1 MLGKAPLAVAVLASV
16 TRAAQPEAPAP
27 IAAPMRDL
35 DWGELNFLH
44 TTDTHGWHGGHLQE
58 SQYSADWGDYVSFA
72 DHMHRMA
79 DEKGVDLLL
88 VDTGDRVE
96 GNGLYD
102 GSDPKGQ
109 FTYDIM
115 GQQSID
121 AICTG
126 NHELYLED
134 TVERE
139 HDITVPMFK
148 KSYLA
153 SNLDYIEPQSGNS
166 IPQAQRY
173 RTFTTKNR
181 GYKVVALGFLFNF
194 DRNANNSVVQPV
206 EETVKEE
213 WFIKAI
219 QEKPDVFLVIGHIGL
234 RMKEFEI
241 IFDAIRSQN
250 WDTPIAIFGGHA
262 HVRDARKFDNKAYAI
277 ASGRYFET
285 IGWMSIDGIKTGTSD
300 VSPLKGSPAFK
311 RRYIDNNLLGL
322 YHHTGLNETTFP
334 TDHGRNVTK
343 MITKARKELKLDH
356 RFGCAP
362 QDYWMTRAEYPGTD
376 SVFTLLEEQI
386 LPDIV
391 KNKDRPKTPRI
402 AIQNTGAIR
411 FDIFKGP
418 FTKDTTYLISPF
430 TSGFSYIPDVTYTV
444 AKRAIQMLNRGGPAL
459 AASDLKALTI
469 PEMRHPSPFLS
480 FSDRSLSQG
489 LALQGQQ
496 ANTFTKNFQLSK
508 PNLVAGY
515 TTKDDLGDDGDDAE
529 HSPIQFFQVP
539 NVISAD
545 IEFPKDGDPDKV
557 DVVFNDY
564 LQPYIIPAL
573 QFSGGDY
580 DSDNVKRYVEGSF
593 TDLLAAWIKENWTGK
608 C

>member
-1 MLGKAPLAVAVLASV
+1 
-16 TRAAQPEAPAP
+16 
-27 IAAPMRDL
+27 MRDL
-35 DWGELNFLH
+35 EWGELNFLH

-72 DHMHRMA
+72 EHMHRKA
-79 DEKGVDLLL
+79 DEKGVDLLI

-109 FTYDIM
+109 FTYDIF
-115 GQQSID
+115 GQQSMD

-139 HDITVPMFK
+139 HDITVPKFK

-213 WFIKAI
+213 WFKKAI
-219 QEKPDVFLVIGHIGL
+219 QEKADVFLLIGHIGL

-262 HVRDARKFDNKAYAI
+262 HVRDTRKFDSKAYAI

-285 IGWMSIDGIKTGTSD
+285 IGWMSVDGIKKS
-300 VSPLKGSPAFK
+300 SPGVGPVKANPTFK

-334 TDHGRNVTK
+334 TARGRNVTE

-356 RFGCAP
+356 KFGCAP
-362 QDYWMTRAEYPGTD
+362 RDYWMTRAEYPSED
-376 SVFTLLEEQI
+376 SVFTLLEEQV

-391 KNKDRPKTPRI
+391 KNKDRAKMPRI
-402 AIQNTGAIR
+402 AVQNTGAIR
-411 FDIFKGP
+411 FDIFKGA

-430 TSGFSYIPDVTYTV
+430 ISGFSYIPDVTYTV
-444 AKRAIQMLNRGGPAL
+444 ARRAIEMLNRGGPAL
-459 AASDLKALTI
+459 SVNDMKALTI
-469 PEMRHPSPFLS
+469 PELRNPSPFVS
-480 FSDRSLSQG
+480 FSRPQSASG
-489 LALQGQQ
+489 FVMQGQQ
-496 ANTFTKNFQLSK
+496 QKSFGHNSYSSK
-508 PNLVAGY
+508 PRLVEGY
-515 TTKDDLGDDGDDAE
+515 TTTDDLGDDGDDAE
-529 HSPIQFFQVP
+529 HTPIQFFQVP

-545 IEFPKDGDPDKV
+545 IEFPEEGEPEKV

-564 LQPYIIPAL
+564 LQPYILYTL

-580 DSDNVKRYVEGSF
+580 ETGNVKRFVDGSF
-593 TDLLAAWIKENWTGK
+593 TDLFATWIKENWTGD

>member
-1 MLGKAPLAVAVLASV
+1 MLCKASLAAAVLASV
-16 TRAAQPEAPAP
+16 SQAVQPDAPAP
-27 IAAPMRDL
+27 VAAPMRDL

-72 DHMHRMA
+72 EHMHRRA
-79 DEKGVDLLL
+79 DERGVDLLI

-102 GSDPKGQ
+102 GSEPKGQ
-109 FTYDIM
+109 FTYDIF
-115 GQQSID
+115 GQQSMD

-139 HDITVPMFK
+139 HDITVPKFK
-148 KSYLA
+148 NSYLA
-153 SNLDYIEPQSGNS
+153 SNLDYIELQSGNS

-194 DRNANNSVVQPV
+194 DRNAKNSVVQPV

-213 WFIKAI
+213 WFKKAI

-262 HVRDARKFDNKAYAI
+262 HVRDARKFDSKAYAI

-285 IGWMSIDGIKTGTSD
+285 IGWMSIDGIKKTSTD
-300 VSPLKGSPAFK
+300 MATLKGSPTFK

-334 TDHGRNVTK
+334 TSHGRNVTD
-343 MITKARKELKLDH
+343 MITKARTELKLDH
-356 RFGCAP
+356 KFGCAP
-362 QDYWMTRAEYPGTD
+362 RDYWMTRAEYPSED
-376 SVFTLLEEQI
+376 SVFTLLEKQV

-391 KNKDRPKTPRI
+391 RNKDRPKMPRI
-402 AIQNTGAIR
+402 AVQNTGAIR
-411 FDIFKGP
+411 FDIFKGA

-430 TSGFSYIPDVTYTV
+430 LSGFSFVPDVTYTV
-444 AKRAIQMLNRGGPAL
+444 AKRAIEMLNMGGPAF
-459 AASDLKALTI
+459 AIDDLKALTI
-469 PEMRHPSPFLS
+469 PELRYPSPLLTYS
-480 FSDRSLSQG
+480 RTQSKGSLQ
-489 LALQGQQ
+489 LQGQQ
-496 ANTFTKNFQLSK
+496 DNVFRHNSHASK
-508 PNLVAGY
+508 PRLVEGY
-515 TTKDDLGDDGDDAE
+515 TTRDDMGDDGDDAE

-545 IEFPKDGDPDKV
+545 IEFPEEGEPEKV

-564 LQPYIIPAL
+564 LQPYIINAL
-573 QFSGGDY
+573 RFSGGDY
-580 DSDNVKRYVEGSF
+580 DDGNVKRYVEGSF
-593 TDLLAAWIKENWTGK
+593 TDLLAAWIKDNWTGD

>member
-1 MLGKAPLAVAVLASV
+1 
-16 TRAAQPEAPAP
+16 
-27 IAAPMRDL
+27 MR
-35 DWGELNFLH
+35 
-44 TTDTHGWHGGHLQE
+44 
-58 SQYSADWGDYVSFA
+58 
-72 DHMHRMA
+72 RMA
-79 DEKGVDLLL
+79 DDKGVDILL

-102 GSDPKGQ
+102 GSEPKGQ
-109 FTYDIM
+109 FTYDILS
-115 GQQSID
+115 QQSFD

-153 SNLDYIEPQSGNS
+153 SNLDYVEPQSGNS

-206 EETVKEE
+206 EETVKEQ

-219 QEKPDVFLVIGHIGL
+219 QEKPDMFLVIGHIGL
-234 RMKEFEI
+234 RMREFEVI
-241 IFDAIRSQN
+241 VDAIRSQN

-262 HVRDARKFDNKAYAI
+262 HVRDTRKFDSKAYAI

-285 IGWMSIDGIKTGTSD
+285 IGWMSVGGIKKVSD
-300 VSPLKGSPAFK
+300 GASPLESNPTFK

-334 TDHGRNVTK
+334 TSHGRNVTK
-343 MITKARKELKLDH
+343 MITKAREALKLDH

-362 QDYWMTRAEYPGTD
+362 QDYWMTRAEYPGTG
-376 SVFTLLEEQI
+376 SVFTLLEDKI

-391 KNKDRPKTPRI
+391 KNKDRPKMPRI

-430 TSGFSYIPDVTYTV
+430 LSGFSYIPDVTYSV
-444 AKRAIQMLNRGGPAL
+444 AKRAIQMLNTGSPAFT
-459 AASDLKALTI
+459 ANSLKALTV
-469 PEMRHPSPFLS
+469 PEMRHPSPFVT
-480 FSDRSLSQG
+480 FSETARSEG
-489 LALQGQQ
+489 LMLQGKASNSFGRVAH
-496 ANTFTKNFQLSK
+496 ANK
-508 PNLVAGY
+508 PDLIGGY
-515 TTKDDLGDDGDDAE
+515 TTKDDLGDDGDDAV
-529 HSPIQFFQVP
+529 HSPIEFFRVP

-545 IEFPKDGDPDKV
+545 IGFPEDGEPDKV

-580 DSDNVKRYVEGSF
+580 DNDEVKRYVEGSF
-593 TDLLAAWIKENWTGK
+593 TELLAGWIKENWTED

>member
-1 MLGKAPLAVAVLASV
+1 
-16 TRAAQPEAPAP
+16 
-27 IAAPMRDL
+27 MRDL
-35 DWGELNFLH
+35 DWGDLNFLH

-72 DHMHRMA
+72 EHMRRMA
-79 DEKGVDLLL
+79 DDKGVDILLI
-88 VDTGDRVE
+88 DTGDRVE

-109 FTYDIM
+109 FTYNIL
-115 GQQSID
+115 GQQSFD

-173 RTFTTKNR
+173 RIFTTKNR
-181 GYKVVALGFLFNF
+181 GYKVVALGFLFDF
-194 DRNANNSVVQPV
+194 DRNANNSIVQPV
-206 EETVKEE
+206 EETVKEQ

-241 IFDAIRSQN
+241 IVDAIRSQN
-250 WDTPIAIFGGHA
+250 WDTPIAMFGGHA
-262 HVRDARKFDNKAYAI
+262 HVRDTRKFDSNAYAI

-285 IGWMSIDGIKTGTSD
+285 IGWMSIDGVKKVSD
-300 VSPLKGSPAFK
+300 GASSLKSNPTFK

-334 TDHGRNVTK
+334 TSHGLNVTK
-343 MITKARKELKLDH
+343 MITTARKALKLDH

-362 QDYWMTRAEYPGTD
+362 QDYWMTRAEYPGES
-376 SVFTLLEEQI
+376 SVFTLLEEKI

-391 KNKDRPKTPRI
+391 KNQDRPKMPRI

-430 TSGFSYIPDVTYTV
+430 TSGFSYIPDVTYSV
-444 AKRAIQMLNRGGPAL
+444 AKRAIQMLNQGSPAF
-459 AASDLKALTI
+459 AASDLKALTV
-469 PEMRHPSPFLS
+469 PEMRHPSPFVT
-480 FSDRSLSQG
+480 FSEAGRPEG
-489 LALQGQQ
+489 LMLQGK
-496 ANTFTKNFQLSK
+496 ASHSFDRVAHASK
-508 PNLVAGY
+508 PDLIGGY
-515 TTKDDLGDDGDDAE
+515 TTKDDLGDDGDDAV
-529 HSPIQFFQVP
+529 HSPIEFFQVP

-545 IEFPKDGDPDKV
+545 IGFPKDGEPDKV

-580 DSDNVKRYVEGSF
+580 DNSNVERYVEGSF
-593 TDLLAAWIKENWTGK
+593 TELLADWIKENWTED